1 MSAIVDVQGFKTE
14 ANEFII
20 KEIAILCD
28 KKIQVFL
35 IKAPFPFYDLTKE
48 ERRQVS
54 WIERNRKIY
63 WNEGV
68 VPYSNYQNL
77 IISILRDK
85 CVYTKG
91 SEKVS
96 WLKNIV
102 INNNNIN
109 NLEDKGCPSLINLYK
124 QYEHSQDLYTCIYH
138 DSICALKNVIC
149 LKKWCK
155 DYNINV

>member
-63 WNEGV
+63 
-68 VPYSNYQNL
+68 
-77 IISILRDK
+77 
-85 CVYTKG
+85 
-91 SEKVS
+91 
-96 WLKNIV
+96 
-102 INNNNIN
+102 
-109 NLEDKGCPSLINLYK
+109 
-124 QYEHSQDLYTCIYH
+124 
-138 DSICALKNVIC
+138 
-149 LKKWCK
+149 
-155 DYNINV
+155 